1 MRFRSIATVSAAITA
16 LVILLPTSSVQ
27 AQGRLGDPDRP
38 SYPGE
43 SPRPDFPSAKQQ
55 DQSDKAHQPDLAQS
69 PRPDFPGAK
78 QPDTP
83 APSQK

>member
-1 MRFRSIATVSAAITA
+1 MVSAAISA
-16 LVILLPTSSVQ
+16 LVILLPTSSVL

-43 SPRPDFPSAKQQ
+43 PPRPDFPSAKQQ
-55 DQSDKAHQPDLAQS
+55 EQSDKARQPDLAQS

-78 QPDTP
+78 QADTP
-83 APSQK
+83 SPSQK